1 MARPCKPASLLTDKS
16 QTKAEISEREA
27 IEKKLRGDKQKIRVP
42 KELSKRQKTIF
53 RNIVRELEKS
63 DILGVLDSYLLSTT
77 AICID
82 RMQVME
88 SEINEHPDLLMSANY
103 MASKDKYTKAFFRCC
118 NELGLSPQSR
128 AKFANLMAAKAED
141 PLIKALSEAD
151 DDDDED

>member
-53 RNIVRELEKS
+53 RNIVKELEKS

-88 SEINEHPDLLMSANY
+88 SEINENPALLMSANY
-103 MASKDKYTKAFFRCC
+103 MASKDKYTKAFFR
-118 NELGLSPQSR
+118 
-128 AKFANLMAAKAED
+128 
-141 PLIKALSEAD
+141 
-151 DDDDED
+151 